1 MGAKKRPTTESSD
14 EASGSIKHLRG
25 QGTATETIDLDALSS
40 SQMTLSGSFDLR
52 SVRTTSLAK
61 LLTALPM
68 PALLIDSSQMIIF
81 SNNLSGNP
89 ADQSRDLEGLPLS
102 SIFTE
107 LEEAMK
113 FDTLIETVFSQRK
126 PAVSNAT
133 LDLGKGPILARTH
146 MRSVRVGTTRF
157 VLLMIQDLTLERQQL
172 LLTKKHEQELLKAR
186 NDLEK
191 TVLERTAELKHA
203 NELLNREVGI
213 RRQAEEQLR
222 KSHSQLEHLV
232 EERTAALKATNARL
246 LQAKSEWER
255 TFDAVPDLIFILD
268 AQHRIIRANAVVLN
282 RLGLNWSE
290 VIGARC
296 YEIMHG
302 LTEPPSFCPHAK
314 LLADGRPHSDE
325 VFEERFNAIIEVTV
339 SPLRDKTGALS
350 GSVHVARDIT
360 QRKQTEY
367 ALIESE
373 KRYRELVERA
383 SDVLYQTDTNG
394 FFTLCNPATSRIT
407 GYSEKEL
414 LGKHYVELVHPDYK
428 KAVERF
434 YGLQFVKKIPE
445 TDYEFAIL
453 TKDGQTVWLA
463 QRVQLLMEGQDVVG
477 FQSICRDITE
487 LKKAQ
492 IALQESEKRYRELVE
507 RAGDIIYQTDAN
519 GFFTVCNPVAARITG
534 YSQEELI
541 GKHFLELI
549 HPEYKKPA
557 ERFYGLQFVKKIPET
572 YYEFSA
578 VSKQGE
584 TMWFAQRVQLLT
596 KEEEVVGFQAIC
608 RDITE
613 LKRARIALE
622 ESERRYRQLVELSP
636 VGIYVR
642 VDQECV
648 FANQAMVGILGVE
661 RSDDL
666 VGKQV
671 IDFYHPDCHEAVRQ
685 RQEKLLKTDDPLPPI
700 ELKLIRFDGST
711 VDVEVTAAALPH
723 QGQRTYQVVVHDI
736 TDRKRAEEALRKSE
750 ERLELALKGADLGL
764 WDYNLQ
770 TREAYFSRRRAEMVG
785 YSLEEARPNMSWWG
799 EKVHPEDVSRV
810 LEAFN
815 AHAEGRSPLYE
826 CDHRIRHKSGEYI
839 WTAARGKI
847 VERDKQGNPLRI
859 VGTSLDITDRKR
871 GEEAL
876 RKSEEQY
883 RMLVETMGE
892 TVASIDENGTVKF
905 VNNRFCEISGYSR
918 EEIIGRSLWDFPTQ
932 VDLEVVREQMEL
944 RRQGIGGSYETVLT
958 TKHGEEKHV
967 IVSSEPV
974 FAADGTFKGSFMVI
988 TDITERKHMEERLKG
1003 SLQEKEVLL
1012 KEIHHRVKNNLQI
1025 ISSLLQLQSFHLED
1039 KSPEGVLEDL
1049 ESRIRAIAAV
1059 HEKLYQSES
1068 LMRIDVNEYLQD
1080 LAEHLFYSYG
1090 PSTGGIG
1097 LIIDIKDISCGIDT
1111 AVPLGL
1117 IVSELVSN
1125 SLKHAFP
1132 DGRRGS
1138 ITISLRSVLGEE
1150 LELTVSDNGVGMAR
1164 DWGAVGSETL
1174 GLSLVKSLADQLHA
1188 DIQLDRTQGTHYSLR
1203 FKEVEKPRR

>member
-1 MGAKKRPTTESSD
+1 MDVKKRSTTQSSNQT
-14 EASGSIKHLRG
+14 SGSIKHFRG
-25 QGTATETIDLDALSS
+25 QGTATETIDLD
-40 SQMTLSGSFDLR
+40 TLPVRDVTLTGSFDLR
-52 SVRTTSLAK
+52 SVHETSLAK

-81 SNNLSGNP
+81 SNELSGNP
-89 ADQSRDLEGLPLS
+89 TDRSRGLEGVPLS

-107 LEEAMK
+107 LEESMK
-113 FDTLIETVFSQRK
+113 FDTLIETVFAKRK
-126 PAVSNAT
+126 PVVSNAT

-146 MRSVRVGTTRF
+146 MRSVRVGSARF

-186 NDLEK
+186 NDLER
-191 TVLERTAELKHA
+191 TVQERTAELKRA
-203 NELLNREVGI
+203 NELLQREVGI

-268 AQHRIIRANAVVLN
+268 AQHRILRANAVVLN
-282 RLGLNWSE
+282 RLGLSWSE
-290 VIGARC
+290 VVGSRC

-302 LTEPPSFCPHAK
+302 LTEPPSFCPHSK
-314 LLADGRPHSDE
+314 LLADGRPHSEE
-325 VFEERFNAIIEVTV
+325 VFEERLNAIIEVTV
-339 SPLRDKTGALS
+339 SPLRDKTGALI

-383 SDVLYQTDTNG
+383 SDVLYQTDAGG
-394 FFTLCNPATSRIT
+394 FFTLCNPATSSLS

-414 LGKHYVELVHPDYK
+414 LGMHYGELVHPDYK

-434 YGLQFVKKIPE
+434 YGLQFVKKVPE

-453 TKDGQTVWLA
+453 TKDGQTVWLT
-463 QRVQLLMEGQDVVG
+463 QRVQLLAESANVVG
-477 FQSICRDITE
+477 FQAICRDITE

-507 RAGDIIYQTDAN
+507 RASDVIYQIDIN
-519 GFFTVCNPVAARITG
+519 GFFTVCNPAASRITG

-541 GKHFLELI
+541 GKHYLELI
-549 HPEYKKPA
+549 HPEYKGPA
-557 ERFYGLQFVKKIPET
+557 ERFYALQLVKKIPET
-572 YYEFSA
+572 YYEFAA
-578 VSKQGE
+578 VSKQGD
-584 TMWFAQRVQLLT
+584 TIWFAQRVQAMT
-596 KEEEVVGFQAIC
+596 EGETIVGFQAVC
-608 RDITE
+608 RDVTE
-613 LKRARIALE
+613 LKKARIALE
-622 ESERRYRQLVELSP
+622 QSEIRYRQLVELSP
-636 VGIYVR
+636 DGIYVR
-642 VDQECV
+642 VEEECV
-648 FANQAMVGILGVE
+648 FANKAMAVILGLE
-661 RSDDL
+661 HSDD
-666 VGKQV
+666 V
-671 IDFYHPDCHEAVRQ
+671 IGRRVMDFYHSDWHEAAKQ
-685 RQEKLLKTDDPLPPI
+685 RIKKLLEIDYLPP
-700 ELKLIRFDGST
+700 EEAKVIRSDGAI
-711 VDVEVTAAALPH
+711 VDVEVVAAALIY
-723 QGQRTYQVVVHDI
+723 QGRRAYQVVVRDI
-736 TDRKRAEEALRKSE
+736 TDRKRAEEAIRKSE
-750 ERLELALKGADLGL
+750 ERLDLALIGGDLGM

-770 TREAYFSRRRAEMVG
+770 TREAFFSRRRAEMVG
-785 YSLEEARPNMSWWG
+785 YSLEEAQPDMSWWG
-799 EKVHPEDVSRV
+799 ERVHPEDIPRV
-810 LEAFN
+810 IEAFN
-815 AHAEGRSPLYE
+815 AHVEGRSPLYE
-826 CDHRIRHKSGEYI
+826 CDHRIKHRSGEYI
-839 WTAARGKI
+839 WTAARGKV
-847 VERDKQGNPLRI
+847 VERDEQGNPVRI

-871 GEEAL
+871 SEEAL

-892 TVASIDENGTVKF
+892 TVVSIDENGMVKF

-918 EEIIGRSLWDFPTQ
+918 DEIVGRSVWDFAAHT
-932 VDLEVVREQMEL
+932 DLEVIQEQMEL
-944 RRQGIGGSYETVLT
+944 RRKGIGGSYETVLT
-958 TKHGEEKHV
+958 TKHGEEKHA

-974 FAADGTFKGSFMVI
+974 FAADGAFKGSFMVI

-1039 KSPEGVLEDL
+1039 KSPAGVLEDL

-1068 LMRIDVNEYLQD
+1068 LMKIDVNEYVQE

-1097 LIIDIKDISCGIDT
+1097 LIVDIKDISCGIDT

-1138 ITISLRSVLGEE
+1138 ITISLSSVLGDEF
-1150 LELTVSDNGVGMAR
+1150 ELTVSDNGVGMALELSE
-1164 DWGAVGSETL
+1164 VGSETL

-1188 DIQLDRTQGTHYSLR
+1188 DIQLDRTQGTLYR
-1203 FKEVEKPRR
+1203 FRFREVEKQRR